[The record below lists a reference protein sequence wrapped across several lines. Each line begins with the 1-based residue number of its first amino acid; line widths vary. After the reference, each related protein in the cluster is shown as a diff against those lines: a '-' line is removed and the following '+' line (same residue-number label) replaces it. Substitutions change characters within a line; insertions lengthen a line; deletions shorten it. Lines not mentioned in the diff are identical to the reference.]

1 MIHYWNRG
9 HPGDFFM
16 EVGPPDRADGC
27 HRVDA
32 FLPLYRGKDWTGE
45 QEARFWE
52 QFEEVERS
60 LMAPVIWVR
69 ERQHG

>member
-16 EVGPPDRADGC
+16 EVGAPDRPDGA

-32 FLPLYRGKDWTGE
+32 FMPTYKGKDWSGE
-45 QEARFWE
+45 QEAMFFE
-52 QFEEVERS
+52 QFEEVDRD
-60 LMAPVIWVR
+60 LDAPIIWYR
-69 ERQHG
+69 ER